1 MRICIFG
8 KYPPIQGGVST
19 RTYWLA
25 HRLARLGHSVHVVTN
40 AKEATA
46 PYRVLMRDEDWQRCQ
61 TRYAHG
67 SVTVHWT
74 EYDRREWHIPEG
86 TPFVTKLA
94 SLGLELARTE
104 AIDVIF
110 SYYVEPYGVAAHVV
124 AQATGLPHVLR
135 TAGSDA
141 GRLWSLPQFAALYSH
156 IFKSADA
163 IICSPAVAPMMADIG
178 VEPHR
183 LAWNP
188 DKHAPL
194 GDLFTPDGPSLDVA
208 GLLTE
213 VAQEGND
220 AFRNLLFGSYDP
232 GLEYIGVYGKLGRAK
247 GTRQLVDAMTRLK
260 GRGLRVGLLAMA
272 HERPST
278 HGAFRTMVSASGLE
292 DRVCQ
297 IPFLP
302 HWRVPEFIRRCVAL
316 CSLEQDF
323 PIKFHDPVV
332 AREIL
337 TCGGCLLG
345 TSEVL
350 GKLPQASRLI
360 DGRNCIAVADVDDV
374 DDLARR
380 LASVVEDP
388 AKSAEI
394 RRHGRR
400 YALELE
406 AHSTFPR
413 RFESILNDI
422 VETGQL
428 SPGNIRPGD
437 SRHPLAAHSDVAAAA
452 AN

>member
-8 KYPPIQGGVST
+8 KYPPIQGGVSA

-25 HRLARLGHSVHVVTN
+25 HGLARLGHSVHVVTN
-40 AKEATA
+40 AKEATP
-46 PYRVLMRDEDWQRCQ
+46 PYRMLMRAEDWQRCQ
-61 TRYAHG
+61 ARYAHG

-74 EYDRREWHIPEG
+74 EYDAREWHIPEG
-86 TPFVTKLA
+86 APFVTKLA
-94 SLGLELARTE
+94 SLGLDLARNE

-141 GRLWSLPQFAALYSH
+141 GRLWSLSQFAALYGH
-156 IFKSADA
+156 VFRSADA
-163 IICSPAVAPMMADIG
+163 IICSPAVAPRMADIG
-178 VEPHR
+178 VEPQR

-194 GDLFTPDGPSLDVA
+194 ADLFTPDGPSLDVDA
-208 GLLTE
+208 LWTE
-213 VAQEGND
+213 VDQEGNS
-220 AFRNLLFGSYDP
+220 AFRNLMFGSYDP
-232 GLEYIGVYGKLGRAK
+232 GLQYVGVYGKLGRAK
-247 GTRQLVDAMTRLK
+247 GTRQLVDAIKQLND
-260 GRGLRVGLLAMA
+260 RGLRLGLLAMA

-278 HGAFRTMVSASGLE
+278 RDAFRKMVSAHGLE

-332 AREIL
+332 AREIMV
-337 TCGGCLLG
+337 CGGCLVG
-345 TSEVL
+345 SQEVL
-350 GKLPQASRLI
+350 GKLPQADKLV
-360 DGRNCIAVADVDDV
+360 DGRNCIAVADIDDI

-380 LASVVEDP
+380 LGSVVEHPDR
-388 AKSAEI
+388 SAQI
-394 RRHGRR
+394 RRQARQ
-400 YALELE
+400 YAMELE
-406 AHSTFPR
+406 THSTFPR
-413 RFESILNDI
+413 RFESILDDL
-422 VETGQL
+422 VETGRL
-428 SPGNIRPGD
+428 SPGNTRV
-437 SRHPLAAHSDVAAAA
+437 SRYPLAEQPDVAAVT
-452 AN
+452 N

>member
-1 MRICIFG
+1 
-8 KYPPIQGGVST
+8 
-19 RTYWLA
+19 
-25 HRLARLGHSVHVVTN
+25 
-40 AKEATA
+40 
-46 PYRVLMRDEDWQRCQ
+46 
-61 TRYAHG
+61 
-67 SVTVHWT
+67 
-74 EYDRREWHIPEG
+74 
-86 TPFVTKLA
+86 
-94 SLGLELARTE
+94 
-104 AIDVIF
+104 
-110 SYYVEPYGVAAHVV
+110 
-124 AQATGLPHVLR
+124 
-135 TAGSDA
+135 
-141 GRLWSLPQFAALYSH
+141 
-156 IFKSADA
+156 
-163 IICSPAVAPMMADIG
+163 
-178 VEPHR
+178 
-183 LAWNP
+183 
-188 DKHAPL
+188 
-194 GDLFTPDGPSLDVA
+194 
-208 GLLTE
+208 
-213 VAQEGND
+213 
-220 AFRNLLFGSYDP
+220 
-232 GLEYIGVYGKLGRAK
+232 
-247 GTRQLVDAMTRLK
+247 
-260 GRGLRVGLLAMA
+260 
-272 HERPST
+272 
-278 HGAFRTMVSASGLE
+278 
-292 DRVCQ
+292 VCQ

-350 GKLPQASRLI
+350 GKLPQADRLI
-360 DGRNCIAVADVDDV
+360 DGRNCIAVADVNDV

-394 RRHGRR
+394 RRRGRR